1 MHLKALPIALSN
13 GPQEKQKPRH
23 TAILPKGHSLVI
35 PFQSIGFINF
45 HTLLLQSIFI
55 TTPLFKVQI
64 LAIKLMHIK
73 IDCN

>member
-35 PFQSIGFINF
+35 PFQSIGLINF
-45 HTLLLQSIFI
+45 HTLLLRSIFI
-55 TTPLFKVQI
+55 TTLFKVQI
-64 LAIKLMHIK
+64 LAIKVMLIK